1 MAAPE
6 EQAGKLAQFLSRYRK
21 TGPAPILWV
30 GAGASA
36 AAGYPTLAKLAEIL
50 RQELSS
56 TETDGYRLV
65 DAYVAEFSSA
75 DLEKVLQQ
83 HLGAP
88 RSAAPIHGAIARL
101 AGAGVFPILF
111 TTNYDRLLE
120 DALGDEK
127 IPHVVQSLQNN
138 YVLQAMDEVQVLKM
152 HGDLGSWVDVVL
164 TTHSYRD
171 FERSHPLLRNQLD
184 QNLRT
189 HPVVFVGCSMT
200 DPRLLEWLGA
210 LPLEERSRLFAS
222 RAVLT
227 EDEWN
232 QLPGETRDLLASAN
246 VKPVLVPD
254 HAAVTRLFQEVARRL
269 APLAACD
276 LIFDLEPGDK
286 EWTVVGPTPE
296 SPARKAPNPLKDKE
310 VVALLLELR
319 KVVSLAVP
327 LDAPDAKATIAALD
341 GLALRISEKL
351 TPVLL
356 SDAARQEVL
365 RRINE
370 VDHGRPKLVIRVPG
384 RGPVADQALA
394 LPWELLAPAAG
405 AFAVR
410 DGRLDVV
417 REAVMDGAPHL
428 YEPTGPLTVA
438 VTISAPEDQTRLDY
452 EKESFRLQG
461 ALTSLGQRAAF
472 SDLGGVEDFVEVVKG
487 QRAAAVH
494 FSGHGLPGELVFE
507 DEQGFSQKVP
517 IAELVLQLNFA
528 LPEAGAFPRLFFL
541 ASCHGATGVALAPAE
556 VSAAAGTREVRG
568 DLAAALGEGPS
579 TAATLHRS
587 GFVQVVG
594 YFGPVGDELCTRAE
608 ETFYEALSQGDTT
621 LQAAASAR
629 ASLREP
635 LKIDGQRIVYPLGWA
650 QLVVYHRG
658 PDHSLAL
665 AAEAGRKPLAQ
676 RYQRRTVE
684 VSGLPVLET
693 GFVGRRSLQH
703 EIRRRVE
710 RKGIRLIVLQG
721 LGGLGKTALASQLLS
736 HTFAP
741 KAEDQLILRGRGLDE
756 EADPIATLRA
766 QAEEH
771 GKVHRLPH
779 WEERLKRLREETP
792 EPASGFA
799 ATIEALR
806 EDLPGLVLY
815 IDNAESL
822 QDGPTTGDPR
832 AFGSWKP
839 QAQGWWGE
847 VERLSEAGLI
857 LVSTRYGWRGLKA
870 ESWIVVDPMSP
881 ADVLRMLDA
890 FPSFEPLGRKDR
902 ERLASRVDGHPRTLE
917 VLDRLVSESMDEQGP
932 GFEVRD
938 PWVDLIEPVL
948 PKQSEEI
955 RADLLLEELWERLT
969 PSAREHAVQ
978 LGVLRRP
985 APRFVVDRVG
995 SSTGELIRMGLL
1007 TRFREQVLSKEEVE
1021 WVDRWG
1027 LHSLV
1032 GSFVESKT
1040 SEAERRAAHFSAGV
1054 AYESWVKEPQA
1065 RLSDQ
1070 AEGIDHFHV
1079 VGEGDRA
1086 WPMVAKVVLWLREW
1100 ARYQEALLLLGS
1112 CEAGGATGER
1122 LALALTLQAQMRRK
1136 LGDLSF
1142 ELEQLLE
1149 RALGLVSSE
1158 QSKGDI
1164 LGEHGGLLV
1173 ERGEYR
1179 DAEDLLRQAVE
1190 AKRKSVGVWH
1200 LEYGSVLHEL
1210 AWALTSQGK
1219 YREAESL
1226 LVHSLEVKK
1235 KLLGEW
1241 DSSYGASL
1249 HHLAIVLSEQGKYEE
1264 AEGAIRKSLKVKE
1277 ATLGAWHHEY
1287 ASSLHELAH
1296 VLTRQGKH
1304 GEAEN
1309 LLLQSLEITEK
1320 SLGIW
1325 HPSLC
1330 MTLMNLAGIFFVQ
1343 GRAKDSE
1350 LLLAR
1355 ALEIALR
1362 AFGPSH
1368 PEVAQILGNRAM
1380 MAAALGRE
1388 EASEMAR
1395 QALGI
1400 FVETLGNEHPMTQEY
1415 AAALEAAVAGSNSD
1429 TNAQIAFL
1437 AGQARDSAIAALR
1450 GETDRD
1456 ALIARIGEVAE
1467 KATEGKEEGS
1477 SFADL
1482 ALYLRAV
1489 VAILR
1494 GEPVPEVPP
1503 AYSEHMA
1510 AIVTARN

>member
-1 MAAPE
+1 MAAPD

-65 DAYVAEFSSA
+65 DAYVAEFSPT

-101 AGAGVFPILF
+101 AGARVFPILF

-138 YVLQAMDEVQVLKM
+138 YVLQAMDQVQVLKM
-152 HGDLGSWVDVVL
+152 HGDLGSWVDIVL
-164 TTHSYRD
+164 TTHSYRE

-184 QNLRT
+184 QSLRT
-189 HPVVFVGCSMT
+189 HPLVFVGCSMT
-200 DPRLLEWLGA
+200 DPRLLDWLRA
-210 LPLEERSRLFAS
+210 LPPAERSRLFAS

-232 QLPGETRDLLASAN
+232 RLPQETRDLLASAN
-246 VKPVLVPD
+246 VKPILVPD
-254 HAAVTRLFQEVARRL
+254 HAAVTRLFQELAVRL
-269 APLAACD
+269 APLEARD

-296 SPARKAPNPLKDKE
+296 SPAHKAPNPLKDPE
-310 VVALLLELR
+310 LVALLLELR

-327 LDAPDAKATIAALD
+327 LDTPDAKATIAALD
-341 GLALRISEKL
+341 GLAQRIGERL

-356 SDAARQEVL
+356 SDAARQEVV
-365 RRINE
+365 RRVNE
-370 VDHGRPKLVIRVPG
+370 RDHGRPKLVIRVSD
-384 RGPVADQALA
+384 RGGVADQALA
-394 LPWELLAPAAG
+394 LPWELLVPAAG
-405 AFAVR
+405 TFAVR

-417 REAVMDGAPHL
+417 REAVMDGASHL
-428 YEPTGPLTVA
+428 PEPTGPLTVA

-487 QRAAAVH
+487 QRASAIH

-507 DEQGFSQKVP
+507 DEQGFSRKVP
-517 IAELVLQLNFA
+517 IAELVSQLNFA

-608 ETFYEALSQGDTT
+608 ETFYQALSQGETT
-621 LQAAASAR
+621 LHAAASAR

-635 LKIDGQRIVYPLGWA
+635 LKIDGQRIAYPLGWA

-665 AAEAGRKPLAQ
+665 AAEDGRKPLAQ

-710 RKGIRLIVLQG
+710 RDGVRLIVLQG

-741 KAEDQLILRGRGLDE
+741 RAEDQLILRGRGLDE
-756 EADPIATLRA
+756 EADPIAALRA

-799 ATIEALR
+799 ATFEALR

-832 AFGSWKP
+832 AFGIWKP
-839 QAQGWWGE
+839 EAQGWWGE

-890 FPSFEPLGRKDR
+890 FPCFEPLGRKDR

-917 VLDRLVSESMDEQGP
+917 VLDRLVSERMDEQGP

-938 PWVDLIEPVL
+938 PWVNLIEPVL
-948 PKQSEEI
+948 PTQSEEI
-955 RADLLLEELWERLT
+955 RADLLLEELWDRLT
-969 PSAREHAVQ
+969 PPAREHAVR

-995 SSTGELIRMGLL
+995 SATGELIRTGLL
-1007 TRFREQVLSKEEVE
+1007 TRFREQALSEGGVE

-1032 GSFVESKT
+1032 RSFVESRT
-1040 SEAERRAAHFSAGV
+1040 SEAERRAAHLAAGV
-1054 AYESWVKEPQA
+1054 AFEAWVKEPGA
-1065 RLSDQ
+1065 RWSDQ
-1070 AEGIDHFHV
+1070 AEGVHHFHEE
-1079 VGEGDRA
+1079 GEGDRA
-1086 WPMVAKVVLWLREW
+1086 WPMLGDYVLWLRGQ
-1100 ARYQEALLLLGS
+1100 ARYRDALLLLEL
-1112 CEAGGATGER
+1112 CEAAGTTGDK
-1122 LALALTLQAQMRRK
+1122 LALALTLQSQMNRL
-1136 LGDLSF
+1136 LGKQSAGLVRI
-1142 ELEQLLE
+1142 LEK
-1149 RALGLVSSE
+1149 ALGLATSDETKATVLTEYGTLQNEFGDYSS
-1158 QSKGDI
+1158 
-1164 LGEHGGLLV
+1164 
-1173 ERGEYR
+1173 
-1179 DAEDLLRQAVE
+1179 AENILRQAVE
-1190 AKRKSVGVWH
+1190 AGRRS
-1200 LEYGSVLHEL
+1200 
-1210 AWALTSQGK
+1210 
-1219 YREAESL
+1219 
-1226 LVHSLEVKK
+1226 
-1235 KLLGEW
+1235 LGEGHPEF
-1241 DSSYGASL
+1241 SVTL
-1249 HHLAIVLSEQGKYEE
+1249 HALGVVLWVQGKYEE
-1264 AEGAIRKSLKVKE
+1264 AED
-1277 ATLGAWHHEY
+1277 
-1287 ASSLHELAH
+1287 
-1296 VLTRQGKH
+1296 
-1304 GEAEN
+1304 
-1309 LLLQSLEITEK
+1309 LLRQSLEVDERAQGTQ
-1320 SLGIW
+1320 S
-1325 HPSLC
+1325 PSHC
-1330 MTLMNLAGIFFVQ
+1330 MTILNLGGILFSQ
-1343 GRAKDSE
+1343 GRAEESM
-1350 LLLAR
+1350 AFINR
-1355 ALEIALR
+1355 ALKIALS
-1362 AFGPSH
+1362 AYGTSH
-1368 PEVAQILGNRAM
+1368 PEVAQILGNRAIVE
-1380 MAAALGRE
+1380 AALGMAEARE
-1388 EASEMAR
+1388 TARAALAIFEA
-1395 QALGI
+1395 
-1400 FVETLGNEHPMTQEY
+1400 TLGLEHPMTRQYSSEL
-1415 AAALEAAVAGSNSD
+1415 ARTALSFSGGKEQMAS
-1429 TNAQIAFL
+1429 L
-1437 AGQARDSAIAALR
+1437 AGQARDGAVAALR

-1456 ALIARIGEVAE
+1456 ALIRKIEEVAA
-1467 KATEGKEEGS
+1467 KATEGEEDGS
-1477 SFADL
+1477 PWADL
-1482 ALYLRAV
+1482 VLYLRAV
-1489 VAILR
+1489 VALLR
-1494 GEPVPEVPP
+1494 NERVPEVPS
-1503 AYSEHMA
+1503 AYSGHMA
-1510 AIVTARN
+1510 AIEVVRS